1 MAKDKFYLTKP
12 HVNGGTRMGLL
23 QIGFSYLG
31 VLQITTG
38 QMVTDPQE
46 RGLLAETLVNI
57 SHKVSVRGWDVS
69 QVKSQTNSGTPASGQ
84 ATGKRAHMPIRA
96 RLHIDTN
103 SLMKL
108 GFSVSGAQQIAM
120 GAIVTDPQ
128 DRGLVADILTRANIG
143 LWHQAIC
150 SNDTLASHH
159 QPS

>member
-84 ATGKRAHMPIRA
+84 ATGKRTHMPFRA
-96 RLHIDTN
+96 RLYVDMN
-103 SLMKL
+103 ELLKL
-108 GFSVSGAQQIAM
+108 GFSASGAQQIAL

-128 DRGLVADILTRANIG
+128 NRVLIAEILTSTSAG
-143 LWHQAIC
+143 LFHQALTT
-150 SNDTLASHH
+150 NDTIK
-159 QPS
+159 